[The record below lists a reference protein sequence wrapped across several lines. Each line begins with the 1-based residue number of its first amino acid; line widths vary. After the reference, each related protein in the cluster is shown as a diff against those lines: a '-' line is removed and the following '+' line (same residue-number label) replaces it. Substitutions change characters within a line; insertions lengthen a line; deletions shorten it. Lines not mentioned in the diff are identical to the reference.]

1 LAIGEGRRRRH
12 RVRFDPGDAVLLF
25 TDGLIERRTE
35 DIDTGR
41 GRLSAAL
48 LYLSGADLDRGL
60 RNLISAVADETHDD
74 DVAAVALRRHPAVPA
89 VRDLGVVVHREVD
102 GLDVDGLDVD
112 DLEPTA

>member
-12 RVRFDPGDAVLLF
+12 RVRFDPGDTVLLF

-48 LYLSGADLDRGL
+48 VALSDADLDRGL
-60 RNLISAVADETHDD
+60 RTTITAVADETHDD
-74 DVAAVALRRHPAVPA
+74 DVAALALRRHPACAA
-89 VRDLGVVVHREVD
+89 V
-102 GLDVDGLDVD
+102 
-112 DLEPTA
+112 